1 VMDYADAIIKSA
13 RSRIRSRQW
22 ELERQQRRFNDYQR
36 AIDRLDEQERLA
48 SFPDNPTRVAD
59 IERIR
64 EERQEVL
71 NEMDREFGLS
81 EQYKEAVGN

>member
-1 VMDYADAIIKSA
+1 MPRVGPRTPTYEHLC
-13 RSRIRSRQW
+13 RQW
-22 ELERQQRRFNDYQR
+22 ELERQQRRFNDYQW

-48 SFPDNPTRVAD
+48 SFSDNPTRVAD

-81 EQYKEAVGN
+81 EQYKEAVSN